1 MVAIPEAN
9 VNKSDELLL
18 DKELDESDAWDAMVL
33 DAVDARATTKRNVRR
48 WSEVVKARSEL
59 SLGRYLGE
67 PKTRG

>member
-1 MVAIPEAN
+1 M
-9 VNKSDELLL
+9 SDLDEMLL
-18 DKELDESDAWDAMVL
+18 DKELNDCDEWDVL
-33 DAVDARATTKRNVRR
+33 VQEAVNARAGTKRNVRR